1 MASNDIKKTKEE
13 MKKMKNELFSI
24 FMELKDVRK
33 EVINHILGI
42 SRRRER
48 RSRILSRLGLK
59 KEVYNK

>member
-1 MASNDIKKTKEE
+1 MATNDIKKTKKEIEKVKEE
-13 MKKMKNELFSI
+13 VFSI
-24 FMELKDVRK
+24 FTELKDVRK

-59 KEVYNK
+59 KE